1 MNYNN
6 EFLWGGSIAAHQLE
20 GAYNEG
26 GKGLNTMDLF
36 TSGSYEVPRQVTE
49 SIQADKYY
57 PSHTGIDF
65 YHRYQ
70 EDIKLFADMGFTA
83 LRLSIDW
90 ARIFPNGDDKQPNQ
104 EGLNFYH
111 NVIDELRR
119 YNIKPIVTL
128 FHFELPIAIV
138 KKYNSWLSRET
149 INLYLRF
156 VKTVVTEYKG
166 KVNDWVTFNEMNH
179 IDPQTEVSDVF
190 TYIIAGLEC
199 SKMENK
205 KQVVATIGYNMTL
218 ASVKAVK
225 LIKEIDSKNQV
236 GCVFGLSP
244 YYPKTCK
251 PEDVLLSFQ
260 DTIRDFYQ
268 IDAMML
274 GEFPKYK
281 LFEYQKEGIQLTI
294 SDEDRQA
301 FKEGILDFIGLNY
314 YMSAVSSTE
323 VGENAQESMFGGEV
337 NPYLEKSD
345 WGWTIDPVGLRY
357 LLNFIYRKYQKP
369 IIICEN
375 GLGAVDEI
383 SETGEINDSYRIDYL
398 KKHLAQVKKA
408 IVEDGV
414 ECFGYL
420 MWGPIDLV
428 SATTGEMKKRYGFIY
443 VDKQDD
449 GTGDLSRKP
458 KKSYYWYKETIAANG
473 GNL

>member
-1 MNYNN
+1 MKFNKN
-6 EFLWGGSIAAHQLE
+6 FLWGGSIAAHQLE

-36 TSGSYEVPRQVTE
+36 TSGSYETPRQVTAF
-49 SIQADKYY
+49 IQADKYY

-65 YHRYQ
+65 YHRYK
-70 EDIKLFADMGFTA
+70 EDIQLFADMGFTA

-90 ARIFPNGDDKQPNQ
+90 ARIFPNGNDEQPNR
-104 EGLNFYH
+104 EGLDFYH

-138 KKYNSWLSRET
+138 RKFNSWLSRET
-149 INLYLRF
+149 IELYLRF
-156 VKTVVTEYKG
+156 VETVVNEYKG
-166 KVNDWVTFNEMNH
+166 KVYDWVTFNEMNH

-190 TYIIAGLEC
+190 TYILAGLEY
-199 SKMENK
+199 SKMTDR
-205 KQVVATIGYNMTL
+205 KQALATIGYNMTL

-225 LIKEIDSKNQV
+225 LIREIDLHNRV

-251 PEDVLLSFQ
+251 PADVLLSFQ

-281 LFEYQKEGIQLTI
+281 LFEYQKEGIDLSI

-301 FKEGILDFIGLNY
+301 FKEGTLDFIGLNY

-323 VGENAQESMFGGEV
+323 VDEKSQESMFGGEV

-375 GLGAVDEI
+375 GLGAVDEL
-383 SETGEINDSYRIDYL
+383 SETGEINDIYRIDYL
-398 KKHLAQVKKA
+398 EKHLTQVKKA
-408 IVEDGV
+408 VMEDGV

-449 GTGDLSRKP
+449 GSGDLSRKA
-458 KKSYYWYKETIAANG
+458 KASYHWYKETIATDG
-473 GNL
+473 ENL

>member
-1 MNYNN
+1 MNYKN

-36 TSGSYEVPRQVTE
+36 TSGSYEVPRQVTD

-65 YHRYQ
+65 YHRYK

-90 ARIFPNGDDKQPNQ
+90 ARIFSNGDDNQPNQ

-138 KKYNSWLSRET
+138 KKYNSWLTRET
-149 INLYLRF
+149 IDLYLRF

-225 LIKEIDSKNQV
+225 LIREIDSKNKV

-251 PEDVLLSFQ
+251 PDDVLLSFQ

-281 LFEYQKEGIQLTI
+281 LFEYQKVGIQLTI

-323 VGENAQESMFGGEV
+323 VDDNAQESMFGGEV

-345 WGWTIDPVGLRY
+345 WGWTSRS
-357 LLNFIYRKYQKP
+357 NR
-369 IIICEN
+369 
-375 GLGAVDEI
+375 
-383 SETGEINDSYRIDYL
+383 
-398 KKHLAQVKKA
+398 LALPA
-408 IVEDGV
+408 
-414 ECFGYL
+414 
-420 MWGPIDLV
+420 
-428 SATTGEMKKRYGFIY
+428 
-443 VDKQDD
+443 
-449 GTGDLSRKP
+449 
-458 KKSYYWYKETIAANG
+458 
-473 GNL
+473 

>member
-1 MNYNN
+1 MNFSKD
-6 EFLWGGSIAAHQLE
+6 FLWGGSIAAHQLE
-20 GAYNEG
+20 GAYDED

-36 TSGSYEVPRQVTE
+36 TSGSYESPRKITE
-49 SIQADKYY
+49 TIQSDKYY

-65 YHRYQ
+65 YHRYK
-70 EDIKLFADMGFTA
+70 EDIQLFADMGFKA
-83 LRLSIDW
+83 LRISIDW
-90 ARIFPNGDDKQPNQ
+90 SRIFPNGDDDRPNQ
-104 EGLNFYH
+104 AGLDFYH
-111 NVIDELRR
+111 RVLDELIK
-119 YNIKPIVTL
+119 YGIKPIVTL

-149 INLYLRF
+149 IDLYLKF
-156 VKTVVTEYKG
+156 VQTVVTEYQG
-166 KVNDWVTFNEMNH
+166 KVYDWVTFNEMNH
-179 IDPQTEVSDVF
+179 IDPQTEVSDIF
-190 TYIIAGLEC
+190 TYILAGIEY
-199 SKMENK
+199 SQMGDK
-205 KQVVATIGYNMTL
+205 KQTLATIGYNMTL

-225 LIKEIDSKNQV
+225 LIRKIDDQNKV
-236 GCVFGLSP
+236 GCVFGLAP

-251 PEDVLLSFQ
+251 PEDVMLSFQ

-281 LFEYQKEGIQLTI
+281 LFEYQRQGIVLSI

-301 FKEGILDFIGLNY
+301 FKDGKLDFIGLNY

-323 VGENAQESMFGGEV
+323 TSDQGQEAMFGGEV

-345 WGWTIDPVGLRY
+345 WGWTIDPKGLRY

-375 GLGAVDEI
+375 GLGAVDQV
-383 SETGEINDSYRIDYL
+383 SETGEVKDDYRIDYL
-398 KKHLAQVKKA
+398 QKHLSQVKKA
-408 IVEDGV
+408 ITQDGV

-428 SATTGEMKKRYGFIY
+428 SASTGEMKKRYGFIY

-449 GTGDLSRKP
+449 GSGDYSRKP
-458 KKSYYWYKETIAANG
+458 KASYYWYKELIAANG
-473 GNL
+473 ENL